1 MINKCMKLYNKY
13 KQIILYLI
21 FGGLTTLINII
32 TFYICNDLLIIEYK
46 LSNIIAWILSVIFAF
61 FTNKIIVFNSKNK
74 DKNQITYEVISFLV
88 ARLLSLIFDM
98 VLMIFM
104 IDVLKLDELITKILV
119 NIFVVIINYIFS
131 KFIIFRK

>member
-74 DKNQITYEVISFLV
+74 DKNQITYEVISFLG